1 MGTRCVRLVL
11 AWLALIYAGYGVAAP
26 EQYLI
31 APGDVISVTVFDE
44 PELSVAAIRVPSSGA
59 IAYPLLGR
67 VEVKDH
73 TEGSLEKHITA
84 LLLDGYLRKPKV
96 SVTITRYRPFFV
108 SGDVDQPGQHDYA
121 EALNLE
127 KALALAGGPRVLDD
141 SVEVRVA
148 RDGGEA
154 VRVLDPAYRV
164 FPGDV
169 ISVKRTQEIVE
180 APEETTQ
187 YIYLYGEV
195 RRPGSYAYRQGLTV
209 EQAVALA
216 GGFTDRASKRK
227 IDVSR
232 YREGQDPEK
241 LKRVKLYFDI
251 KPGDVITVG
260 ASLF

>member
-1 MGTRCVRLVL
+1 M
-11 AWLALIYAGYGVAAP
+11 WLCLQVAVAAVAAP
-26 EQYLI
+26 QQYLI

-44 PELSVAAIRVPSSGA
+44 PELSVADIRVPSSGV

-73 TEGSLEKHITA
+73 TESSLERHVTA
-84 LLLDGYLRKPKV
+84 LLLDGYLKKPKV

-108 SGDVDQPGQHDYA
+108 SGDVDQPGQHAYA
-121 EALNLE
+121 EAMNLE
-127 KALALAGGPRVLDD
+127 KALALAGGPRALDE
-141 SVEVRVA
+141 SVEVQVS
-148 RDGGEA
+148 RDGEEA
-154 VRVLDPAYRV
+154 LRVHDPGYSV
-164 FPGDV
+164 LPGDV
-169 ISVKRTQEIVE
+169 ISVKRHRKSVE
-180 APEETTQ
+180 TPEETKQ

-195 RRPGSYAYRQGLTV
+195 RSPGSYDYRQGLTV

-232 YREGQDPEK
+232 YRDGQEPEK

-251 KPGDVITVG
+251 MPGDVITVG